1 MSLASLWQGNDK
13 NFKKSMKIANVDRE
27 ILGIFWTTWGI
38 PMKFSGKMW
47 LMIILKVIKNQDF
60 TLSLEDTFFE
70 KNTEKGGQTE
80 LPPLPAILRLSIQ
93 ETGKWSQWNWLL

>member
-27 ILGIFWTTWGI
+27 ILRIFWTTWGI

-47 LMIILKVIKNQDF
+47 LMITLKLTKNQGF
-60 TLSLEDTFFE
+60 ALSLEDTIFE
-70 KNTEKGGQTE
+70 KNTIFKLT
-80 LPPLPAILRLSIQ
+80 PLPYTTVLGLI
-93 ETGKWSQWNWLL
+93 